1 MSINETIIQAVT
13 PIVPVCVPDAYRP
26 DAGETPAEVYCV
38 FNYTERGTVFGDE
51 SPDVFGDDEPQ
62 AILYLIQL
70 HLYLPLGQTPIR
82 LKRQLRR
89 AMLDAGLAVGDYT
102 NASDLESQH
111 YVLECQALDLEVG

>member
-13 PIVPVCVPDAYRP
+13 PIVPVCVPD
-26 DAGETPAEVYCV
+26 
-38 FNYTERGTVFGDE
+38 
-51 SPDVFGDDEPQ
+51 VFGDDEPQ
-62 AILYLIQL
+62 AIRYLIQL

-102 NASDLESQH
+102 NASDLEGQH